1 MMSSRDLTLDDLAH
15 ARLLVVDDE
24 EMITSS
30 IRNNLEL
37 ETDWEVVT
45 QTSPLGAVE
54 VLKKQQVDLIISD
67 YVMPEM
73 NGIDFLVQA
82 RRLQP
87 AATRILLTG
96 YTDKENAIRA
106 INEAGIFQ
114 YIEKPW
120 DNEEMR
126 LIIRNGLEKRFL
138 LRKLEEKIRALEGA
152 KADLEDVHQAILK
165 AFI

>member
-1 MMSSRDLTLDDLAH
+1 MNGEIDQATVM
-15 ARLLVVDDE
+15 VVDDE
-24 EMITSS
+24 EMIVSS
-30 IRNNLEL
+30 IKGYLDL
-37 ETDWEVVT
+37 ETSYRVVT
-45 QTSPLGAVE
+45 FTSAKEAVRYLESGAP
-54 VLKKQQVDLIISD
+54 VDLVISD
-67 YVMPEM
+67 YVMPGF
-73 NGIDFLVQA
+73 NGIDFLIQA

-106 INEAGIFQ
+106 INEVGIFQ

-120 DNEEMR
+120 ENEELR

-152 KADLEDVHQAILK
+152 KTDLEGVHQAILK

>member
-1 MMSSRDLTLDDLAH
+1 MTGELNGAVI
-15 ARLLVVDDE
+15 LVVDDE
-24 EMITSS
+24 EMITAS
-30 IRNNLEL
+30 IKNYLDL
-37 ETDWEVVT
+37 ETEYHTVT
-45 QTSPLGAVE
+45 FNSA
-54 VLKKQQVDLIISD
+54 KQALDHVRGHPVDLIVSD

-73 NGIDFLVQA
+73 NGIDFLIEA
-82 RRLQP
+82 RQHQP

-120 DNEEMR
+120 DNQEMR
-126 LIIRNGLEKRFL
+126 IILRNGLEKRFL

-152 KADLEDVHQAILK
+152 KSDLELVHQAILK